1 VREEAEALNQPL
13 LAAIARGVAEG
24 EMRPLAVEGLP
35 AALAGLKRA
44 EDGVGLVLRVYEPA
58 SARGPVRLALPDGW
72 RIAGPVD
79 ILERPFDAPD
89 ELRPFEVKSWRLAP
103 A

>member
-1 VREEAEALNQPL
+1 
-13 LAAIARGVAEG
+13 
-24 EMRPLAVEGLP
+24 MRPLAVEGLP

-58 SARGPVRLALPDGW
+58 GARGPVRLALPDGW
-72 RIAGPVD
+72 RIAGSVD
-79 ILERPFDAPD
+79 ILERPVEASG
-89 ELRPFEVKSWRLAP
+89 ELRPFEVRSWRLTP